1 MMNST
6 LRMYLSLFVVKFK
19 NEMSY
24 RVGVLLA
31 SLMLMLYSVIGIFIW
46 LAVYTFSHVSSIAGI
61 TLTTTLLYFV
71 IDGALAPVLGPSEI
85 VDSMYTDIKEGT
97 ITTSLIRP
105 MNYFSQLIV
114 GDIAMIMPNLV
125 MVSIPVIVAV
135 VILANLSIALPIAI
149 LFVTYV
155 IFGYII
161 ATLLGF
167 IVGSLALYLT
177 DIYGINVSLMW
188 LTTIIGG
195 GMLPLAF
202 FPQNMQHILLM
213 LPFAFLAYVPAGTLV
228 GMLSASTAVSLLPI
242 GVVWIA
248 AFAVI
253 AYFMWKRMSVRMNAV
268 YI

>member
-1 MMNST
+1 
-6 LRMYLSLFVVKFK
+6 
-19 NEMSY
+19 
-24 RVGVLLA
+24 
-31 SLMLMLYSVIGIFIW
+31 
-46 LAVYTFSHVSSIAGI
+46 
-61 TLTTTLLYFV
+61 
-71 IDGALAPVLGPSEI
+71 
-85 VDSMYTDIKEGT
+85 
-97 ITTSLIRP
+97 
-105 MNYFSQLIV
+105 
-114 GDIAMIMPNLV
+114 
-125 MVSIPVIVAV
+125 
-135 VILANLSIALPIAI
+135 
-149 LFVTYV
+149 V